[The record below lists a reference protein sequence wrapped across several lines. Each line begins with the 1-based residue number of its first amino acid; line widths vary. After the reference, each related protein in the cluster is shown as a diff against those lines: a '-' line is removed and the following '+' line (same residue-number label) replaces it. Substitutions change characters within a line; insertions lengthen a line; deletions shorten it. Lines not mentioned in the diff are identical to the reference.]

1 MNEINKKVEE
11 NNLNLGDIEASKK
24 RTVIENADLLRQV
37 QELQNSAN
45 LLLSGK
51 SALVASLDEQ
61 KAIANNEAKERVSLL
76 GKYRNLE
83 HEVEGLKQNFDEEV
97 GCNANVSRQ
106 LNKALGDA
114 DMWRQKFEVDG
125 MAKAEELEMGKLK
138 LQARLSESQGMIEQL
153 QMKLG
158 QLEKAKGKLTADCS
172 DMNLQLDQAQ
182 ILNQK
187 MEKLAKQYDRTVA
200 EWKHKVEGLSRDLDL
215 AQNDTRNVSSELFKV
230 KNAYDEAVLQLEEV
244 RRENKSLSIEIK
256 DIMDQISEGGRSIH
270 EIDKI
275 RKRLE
280 SEKMELEAALSEAE
294 GALEQEENKVLKVS
308 LELTQVKQSIGQF
321 IMQKEQEFDSTRKN
335 FAKAL
340 DGLQVAVENESKAK
354 NEALRIKKK
363 LEADVIDLGM
373 ALEHANAANAENQRN
388 INRVKNNIREV
399 QTKYED
405 EVRAKAVAQDN
416 LIAADRRANANQ
428 NALEEGRTLLEQCD
442 RNRRMIEQ
450 ELADTNETL
459 SDQTCQNQ
467 AISGA
472 KMKCEQEMNNLGH
485 DLDEMAA
492 EASISEEKAQKAM
505 IDAARLADELRAEQ
519 DFAMMTERDKKLLE
533 AQVKD
538 AQVRLDE
545 AEVSALKGG
554 KKAIAKM
561 DTRVRELESELDA
574 ESRRC
579 ADAQKNLRKSER
591 HITELTYTQDEDRK
605 NQERLQSLIDQL
617 QAKIK
622 SYKKQIEEA
631 EEIAALNLAKFRQVQ
646 GNLAISGERA
656 DLNEQALAKSK
667 ARAASIG
674 PMVIFIIIF

>member
-200 EWKHKVEGLSRDLDL
+200 EWKYKVEGLSRDLDL

>member
-244 RRENKSLSIEIK
+244 RRENKSL
-256 DIMDQISEGGRSIH
+256 
-270 EIDKI
+270 
-275 RKRLE
+275 
-280 SEKMELEAALSEAE
+280 
-294 GALEQEENKVLKVS
+294 
-308 LELTQVKQSIGQF
+308 
-321 IMQKEQEFDSTRKN
+321 
-335 FAKAL
+335 
-340 DGLQVAVENESKAK
+340 
-354 NEALRIKKK
+354 RI
-363 LEADVIDLGM
+363 
-373 ALEHANAANAENQRN
+373 
-388 INRVKNNIREV
+388 
-399 QTKYED
+399 
-405 EVRAKAVAQDN
+405 
-416 LIAADRRANANQ
+416 
-428 NALEEGRTLLEQCD
+428 
-442 RNRRMIEQ
+442 
-450 ELADTNETL
+450 
-459 SDQTCQNQ
+459 
-467 AISGA
+467 
-472 KMKCEQEMNNLGH
+472 
-485 DLDEMAA
+485 
-492 EASISEEKAQKAM
+492 
-505 IDAARLADELRAEQ
+505 
-519 DFAMMTERDKKLLE
+519 
-533 AQVKD
+533 
-538 AQVRLDE
+538 
-545 AEVSALKGG
+545 
-554 KKAIAKM
+554 
-561 DTRVRELESELDA
+561 
-574 ESRRC
+574 
-579 ADAQKNLRKSER
+579 
-591 HITELTYTQDEDRK
+591 
-605 NQERLQSLIDQL
+605 
-617 QAKIK
+617 
-622 SYKKQIEEA
+622 
-631 EEIAALNLAKFRQVQ
+631 
-646 GNLAISGERA
+646 
-656 DLNEQALAKSK
+656 
-667 ARAASIG
+667 
-674 PMVIFIIIF
+674 

>member
-83 HEVEGLKQNFDEEV
+83 HEVEGLRQNFDEEV
-97 GCNANVSRQ
+97 GYNANVSRQ

-416 LIAADRRANANQ
+416 LK
-428 NALEEGRTLLEQCD
+428 T
-442 RNRRMIEQ
+442 
-450 ELADTNETL
+450 
-459 SDQTCQNQ
+459 S
-467 AISGA
+467 
-472 KMKCEQEMNNLGH
+472 
-485 DLDEMAA
+485 
-492 EASISEEKAQKAM
+492 
-505 IDAARLADELRAEQ
+505 
-519 DFAMMTERDKKLLE
+519 
-533 AQVKD
+533 
-538 AQVRLDE
+538 
-545 AEVSALKGG
+545 
-554 KKAIAKM
+554 
-561 DTRVRELESELDA
+561 
-574 ESRRC
+574 
-579 ADAQKNLRKSER
+579 
-591 HITELTYTQDEDRK
+591 
-605 NQERLQSLIDQL
+605 
-617 QAKIK
+617 
-622 SYKKQIEEA
+622 
-631 EEIAALNLAKFRQVQ
+631 
-646 GNLAISGERA
+646 
-656 DLNEQALAKSK
+656 
-667 ARAASIG
+667 
-674 PMVIFIIIF
+674 

>member
-200 EWKHKVEGLSRDLDL
+200 EWKYKVEGLSRDLDL

-505 IDAARLADELRAEQ
+505 IDAAHLADELHAEQ
-519 DFAMMTERDKKLLE
+519 NIAIMTERDKKKSL
-533 AQVKD
+533 
-538 AQVRLDE
+538 RLKLKMPKFDLMKQK
-545 AEVSALKGG
+545 SAL
-554 KKAIAKM
+554 
-561 DTRVRELESELDA
+561 
-574 ESRRC
+574 
-579 ADAQKNLRKSER
+579 
-591 HITELTYTQDEDRK
+591 
-605 NQERLQSLIDQL
+605 
-617 QAKIK
+617 
-622 SYKKQIEEA
+622 
-631 EEIAALNLAKFRQVQ
+631 
-646 GNLAISGERA
+646 
-656 DLNEQALAKSK
+656 
-667 ARAASIG
+667 
-674 PMVIFIIIF
+674 